1 MIESP
6 TDIDARERCPVNIT
20 SKCAPLHA
28 TIGRFA
34 VNAQTA
40 SNDVVRISDEKER
53 VFYNRFVLQME
64 SNTGMLLEFS
74 EVLTSQ
80 RKGRLTR
87 L

>member
-6 TDIDARERCPVNIT
+6 TDIDARGRCPVNIT
-20 SKCAPLHA
+20 SKCVPLHA

-64 SNTGMLLEFS
+64 SNTGMSL
-74 EVLTSQ
+74 VTDDVTSQ